1 MLLLIR
7 LTKTVHYSDIRRN
20 NDLERISKK
29 TSVGHVLIH
38 IFMML
43 LSLLC
48 IYSFLIVLGSSF
60 ESQKEI
66 MTRGYSAIPL
76 KFDFTAYKMLFR
88 NSVVLDSYKI
98 TILVTVCG
106 TLAGV
111 FISALLGYVMSRKDY
126 AYRNILAFYVFFTML
141 FSGGLVPSYILISK
155 WLNLK
160 NTIFALILPSVI
172 SAWNVMLM
180 KNFFKSVPDTLI
192 EAAKIDGMGEFG
204 IFLKIVIPLSKPA
217 LATIAL
223 FYALGYWN
231 QWYNSM
237 IYTDTANL
245 SMLQYTLLKLTR
257 DIEYLNSAEAMQYG
271 AVTSG
276 TEIPTYGMRMAMCVV
291 AAGPMVLIFPFFQ
304 KYFVK
309 GITIGSVKG

>member
-1 MLLLIR
+1 MTVGRLLIHLIL
-7 LTKTVHYSDIRRN
+7 LT
-20 NDLERISKK
+20 
-29 TSVGHVLIH
+29 
-38 IFMML
+38 F
-43 LSLLC
+43 SLFC

-60 ESQKEI
+60 ASQNEI
-66 MTRGYSAIPL
+66 MTRGYSALPKKIDL
-76 KFDFTAYKMLFR
+76 TAYKMLFR

-98 TILVTVCG
+98 TTIVTLLG
-106 TLAGV
+106 TLLGV
-111 FISALLGYVMSRKDY
+111 FISGLLGYVMSRKDY
-126 AYRNILAFYVFFTML
+126 AYRNHLAFYVFFTML
-141 FSGGLVPSYILISK
+141 FSGGLVPSYILISR

-160 NTIFALILPSVI
+160 NTIFALILPSAI

-180 KNFFKSVPDTLI
+180 RNFFKSVPDSLI

-204 IFLKIVIPLSKPA
+204 IFLKIVLPISKPA
-217 LATIAL
+217 FATIAL

-237 IYTDTANL
+237 LYTDRASL
-245 SMLQYTLLKLTR
+245 SMLQFTLLKLTR
-257 DIEYLNSAEAMQYG
+257 DIEYLNSSEALQYG
-271 AVTSG
+271 AITAG

-304 KYFVK
+304 RYFVK